1 MKTSLDPRKS
11 WWWYREAQTR
21 LIKWTLAL
29 LRGRRYTVKI
39 EAEGTGYHDPENHII
54 QANPCLFSMESSRT
68 QFRATQGLLAHEV
81 GHAWFT
87 GAWPDQKEGRLQEM
101 TNILEDQRVENAV
114 GILYPGVVPSIRLLG
129 DLMLKDQKALHS
141 MTPSDQAYACCL
153 VWRWA
158 WDRIGERAMHNLL
171 RVTPDGERLWT
182 SILPLVEQA
191 WKAPDTDRVIELAR
205 QILEILGIDPR
216 SSPMKL
222 HWTCTQDI
230 PRLRKERPLPFPGTP
245 GDQVQPGLGK
255 GEPDEERG
263 ALFADTYSTPAPY
276 VELEDQA
283 HPLARQLSEALQLLT
298 PETRLEP
305 HDNQG
310 RYSFRQEVRTP
321 DTPHLLVQSMDSS
334 PRDLALY
341 LLVDRSGS
349 ISTIQDEV
357 RLALMMLYLAGTELE
372 IPTGVTYFGAHEN
385 NRAEQVMEVTPPT
398 PAASE
403 SVKALI
409 AGFEGTTNCEFLDW
423 GLTLAEKSLAL
434 RPERLK
440 VLVCIHDG
448 EPVYKGP
455 DGNDWELSYAH
466 LRKLERAGIMT
477 IGIYLG
483 DEDEYRRKV
492 QQLFPRLIAC
502 KGKELP
508 GKLGNVLRSLA

>member
-1 MKTSLDPRKS
+1 MKISIDPRKS

-54 QANPCLFSMESSRT
+54 QANPCLFPLENPAT
-68 QFRATQGLLAHEV
+68 QFRATQGILAHEV

-87 GAWPDQKEGRLQEM
+87 GAWPDQKEGRLQEL
-101 TNILEDQRVENAV
+101 TNFLEDQRVENAV
-114 GILYPGVVPSIRLLG
+114 GILYPGVIPAIRLLG
-129 DLMLKDQKALHS
+129 DLTLKDQMALPHLN
-141 MTPSDQAYACCL
+141 PSDQAYACCL
-153 VWRWA
+153 TWRWA
-158 WDRIGERAMHNLL
+158 CDRIGERAMLALL
-171 RVTPDGERLWT
+171 GVSPDGERLW
-182 SILPLVEQA
+182 SSVRPLVEKA
-191 WKAPDTDRVIELAR
+191 WKAPGTTRVIELAR
-205 QILEILGIDPR
+205 QILDILGIDPR

-222 HWTCTQDI
+222 HWTSTQDI
-230 PRLRKERPLPFPGTP
+230 PRSRKERPLPFPGAP
-245 GDQVQPGLGK
+245 DDQAQPGLGK
-255 GEPDEERG
+255 GEPDEEKG
-263 ALFADTYSTPAPY
+263 DLFADAYSAPAPY

-283 HPLARQLSEALQLLT
+283 RPLVRQLSEALQLPT
-298 PETRLEP
+298 PETRPEP
-305 HDNQG
+305 HDSQG

-321 DTPHLLVQSMDSS
+321 DTPYLLVQSIDSS
-334 PRDLALY
+334 PRELALY

-349 ISTIQDEV
+349 MSTIRDEV

-372 IPTGVTYFGAHEN
+372 IPTGVAYFGAHET
-385 NRAEQVMEVTPPT
+385 NRTERVWEVTPPT

-403 SVKALI
+403 SVKTMI

-423 GLTLAEKSLAL
+423 GLALAEKALAL

-448 EPVYKGP
+448 EPVYQGP
-455 DGNDWELSYAH
+455 DGDDWQLSYAH
-466 LRKLERAGIMT
+466 LRKLDRAGILT

-492 QQLFPRLIAC
+492 QQLFPRQVVC
-502 KGKELP
+502 TGKELP
-508 GKLGNVLRSLA
+508 DKLGNVLRSLA

>member
-1 MKTSLDPRKS
+1 MRPGQVPACCPLRPKLVPRVV
-11 WWWYREAQTR
+11 R
-21 LIKWTLAL
+21 LK
-29 LRGRRYTVKI
+29 
-39 EAEGTGYHDPENHII
+39 
-54 QANPCLFSMESSRT
+54 
-68 QFRATQGLLAHEV
+68 RAS
-81 GHAWFT
+81 
-87 GAWPDQKEGRLQEM
+87 GRL
-101 TNILEDQRVENAV
+101 
-114 GILYPGVVPSIRLLG
+114 
-129 DLMLKDQKALHS
+129 
-141 MTPSDQAYACCL
+141 
-153 VWRWA
+153 
-158 WDRIGERAMHNLL
+158 
-171 RVTPDGERLWT
+171 PDGAERRT
-182 SILPLVEQA
+182 TTPM
-191 WKAPDTDRVIELAR
+191 TDRETPRLFDRTLLQAR
-205 QILEILGIDPR
+205 QQRALRQGSAPFLLDHVAADMAQRLQAVLRDFEHGID
-216 SSPMKL
+216 L
-222 HWTCTQDI
+222 
-230 PRLRKERPLPFPGTP
+230 GTP

-385 NRAEQVMEVTPPT
+385 NRAGQGMEVTPPT

-409 AGFEGTTNCEFLDW
+409 AGFEGTTNC
-423 GLTLAEKSLAL
+423 
-434 RPERLK
+434 
-440 VLVCIHDG
+440 
-448 EPVYKGP
+448 
-455 DGNDWELSYAH
+455 
-466 LRKLERAGIMT
+466 
-477 IGIYLG
+477 
-483 DEDEYRRKV
+483 
-492 QQLFPRLIAC
+492 
-502 KGKELP
+502 
-508 GKLGNVLRSLA
+508 